1 MPGNSAQYAREGALA
16 PTFILPAVKE
26 AEPRN
31 RNSNPARSIDPRV
44 VTGERRSATLAIT
57 PRPSFDC
64 ARVAFDA

>member
-31 RNSNPARSIDPRV
+31 RNSNPARSIEPRV
-44 VTGERRSATLAIT
+44 VSGERRRAKVTCS
-57 PRPSFDC
+57 PRNAP
-64 ARVAFDA
+64 A